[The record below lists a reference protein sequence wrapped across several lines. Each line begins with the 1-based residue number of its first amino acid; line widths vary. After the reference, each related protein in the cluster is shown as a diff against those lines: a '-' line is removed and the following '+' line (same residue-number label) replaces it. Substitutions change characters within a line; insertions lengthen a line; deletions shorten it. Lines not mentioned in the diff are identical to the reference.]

1 MLLHLCCREAEV
13 ILKNT
18 PKKKKKSSN
27 PSHYHRRAHYK
38 CLARPQ
44 SKCLEAN
51 QNLPEELSK
60 KDFPN
65 SLMLISI
72 NSPPAKCNE
81 PEHIVA
87 INAQK

>member
-1 MLLHLCCREAEV
+1 MCKEAEV
-13 ILKNT
+13 VLKNT
-18 PKKKKKSSN
+18 LKNPVKKPKLL
-27 PSHYHRRAHYK
+27 PQRSHYE

-44 SKCLEAN
+44 SKYLEAN

-65 SLMLISI
+65 SLMLTSI

>member
-1 MLLHLCCREAEV
+1 MYKEAEV

-18 PKKKKKSSN
+18 PTNPIKKSK
-27 PSHYHRRAHYK
+27 PLPQRKAHYK
-38 CLARPQ
+38 CLAWPQ
-44 SKCLEAN
+44 SKYLEAN